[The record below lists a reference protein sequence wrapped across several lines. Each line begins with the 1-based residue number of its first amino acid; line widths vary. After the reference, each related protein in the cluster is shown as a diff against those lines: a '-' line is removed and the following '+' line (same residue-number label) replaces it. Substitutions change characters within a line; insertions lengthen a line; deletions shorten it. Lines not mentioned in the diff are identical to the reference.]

1 MEKEKVPIQ
10 VLFFA
15 KAREMTGQSNS
26 QVKLSKAVT
35 ARQIQEELENNFPDL
50 LTLRGLYVLALNEEY
65 LNITSEDLVVLSP
78 GKVGIVF

>member
-35 ARQIQEELENNFPDL
+35 ARQIQEELENIFPDL